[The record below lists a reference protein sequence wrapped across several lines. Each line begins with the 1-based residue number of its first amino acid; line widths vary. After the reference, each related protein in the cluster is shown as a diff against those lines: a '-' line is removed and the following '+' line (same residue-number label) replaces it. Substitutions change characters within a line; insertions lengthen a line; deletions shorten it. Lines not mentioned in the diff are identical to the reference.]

1 LDARPLEVAALE
13 DEREEDAWPLE
24 EAWEEEARP
33 LDDAFVADADFFK
46 LADEREGVADLRLL
60 VDLLLFPDLLLD
72 FLLDVPEDWLRDFFI
87 DDGFDCE
94 K

>member
-24 EAWEEEARP
+24 EVWEEEARP
-33 LDDAFVADADFFK
+33 LDDAFVAGADFLE